1 MNLQEK
7 LEEAY
12 NKLCRWESWQDGN
25 GPDDEAQTINAWV
38 LMGKLIMAE
47 IMLDHP
53 NPYEYMVSLISDVEV
68 LINEETVQ
76 EGRKHECEMSKWRWL
91 DCDECKADRVP
102 CDIKVCVDC
111 GHTVWPDEEGYDEL
125 EMESKLSGWSEGYAA
140 ALNDA
145 WEAVDACHLRLDNG
159 ETLRQGGDWENAVD
173 RALRAIEGLRGQS
186 IKAETRGGML
196 E

>member
-25 GPDDEAQTINAWV
+25 GPEDEAQTINAWV

-68 LINEETVQ
+68 LINGQENEQGVGEEQ
-76 EGRKHECEMSKWRWL
+76 
-91 DCDECKADRVP
+91 
-102 CDIKVCVDC
+102 
-111 GHTVWPDEEGYDEL
+111 
-125 EMESKLSGWSEGYAA
+125 
-140 ALNDA
+140 
-145 WEAVDACHLRLDNG
+145 
-159 ETLRQGGDWENAVD
+159 Q
-173 RALRAIEGLRGQS
+173 
-186 IKAETRGGML
+186 
-196 E
+196 